1 MSVFLSSAQTSHD
14 ERIGEILGYGNG
26 ERLESVQDERKAL
39 DDHQNEEDAARGDS
53 ATTST
58 GSLLHSIPGQY
69 DTRRDRTINGGG
81 SVLRG
86 GRTQVAVCLCLF
98 PWVGALEM

>member
-1 MSVFLSSAQTSHD
+1 MSSEMSVFFSSAQTSHD

-53 ATTST
+53 VGLSD
-58 GSLLHSIPGQY
+58 LHNGMVIY
-69 DTRRDRTINGGG
+69 DENG
-81 SVLRG
+81 
-86 GRTQVAVCLCLF
+86 
-98 PWVGALEM
+98 